1 MGLLAGMGAI
11 CTCSFGAVPCPI
23 TVNSQ
28 QSVFTSNM
36 IAATIFD
43 NTPANIATFGMC
55 SSMANPAVSTAT
67 TAALGV
73 LTPQPCTPMI
83 QTNWVMGSNRVLIE
97 NKPALLT
104 SDPSCQKFYYICSLF
119 NVYVGWYDTNN
130 TTSAADCTRGDVN
143 NGIYKTFYY
152 MARILFESIYA
163 KHCIR

>member
-1 MGLLAGMGAI
+1 MGLLAGLGAI

-36 IAATIFD
+36 IVATIFD

-97 NKPALLT
+97 NKPALLQNSRLMCMWGGMIQIT
-104 SDPSCQKFYYICSLF
+104 QPAQQT
-119 NVYVGWYDTNN
+119 VQG
-130 TTSAADCTRGDVN
+130 A
-143 NGIYKTFYY
+143 
-152 MARILFESIYA
+152 M
-163 KHCIR
+163 

>member
-36 IAATIFD
+36 IVATIFD

-97 NKPALLT
+97 NKPALLQNSRLMCMWGGMIQIT
-104 SDPSCQKFYYICSLF
+104 QPAQQT
-119 NVYVGWYDTNN
+119 VQG
-130 TTSAADCTRGDVN
+130 A
-143 NGIYKTFYY
+143 
-152 MARILFESIYA
+152 M
-163 KHCIR
+163 

>member
-36 IAATIFD
+36 IVATIFD
-43 NTPANIATFGMC
+43 NTPANIATLGMS
-55 SSMANPAVSTAT
+55 SSMAKPAVSTAT

-97 NKPALLT
+97 NKPALLQNSRLMCMWGGMIQIT
-104 SDPSCQKFYYICSLF
+104 QPAQQT
-119 NVYVGWYDTNN
+119 VQG
-130 TTSAADCTRGDVN
+130 A
-143 NGIYKTFYY
+143 
-152 MARILFESIYA
+152 M
-163 KHCIR
+163 

>member
-36 IAATIFD
+36 IVATIFD

-97 NKPALLT
+97 NKPALLQNSRLMCMWGGMIQIT
-104 SDPSCQKFYYICSLF
+104 QPAQQA
-119 NVYVGWYDTNN
+119 VQG
-130 TTSAADCTRGDVN
+130 A
-143 NGIYKTFYY
+143 
-152 MARILFESIYA
+152 M
-163 KHCIR
+163 

>member
-28 QSVFTSNM
+28 QSVVTSNM

-97 NKPALLT
+97 NKPALLQNSRLMCMWGGMIQIT
-104 SDPSCQKFYYICSLF
+104 QPAQQT
-119 NVYVGWYDTNN
+119 VQG
-130 TTSAADCTRGDVN
+130 A
-143 NGIYKTFYY
+143 
-152 MARILFESIYA
+152 M
-163 KHCIR
+163 

>member
-36 IAATIFD
+36 IVATIFD

-83 QTNWVMGSNRVLIE
+83 QTNWVMGSTRVLIE
-97 NKPALLT
+97 NKPA
-104 SDPSCQKFYYICSLF
+104 
-119 NVYVGWYDTNN
+119 
-130 TTSAADCTRGDVN
+130 
-143 NGIYKTFYY
+143 
-152 MARILFESIYA
+152 
-163 KHCIR
+163 